1 MNPKKHTLA
10 NAPVI
15 ALLLFVLPAAASPTA
30 MSASSR

>member
-1 MNPKKHTLA
+1 MNPKKLTLG

-15 ALLLFVLPAAASPTA
+15 ALLLFVLPAASPTA